1 MIKIL
6 TFTYVLSKNAVTEG
20 HSCDNSQ
27 LGGWGCCRGR
37 AVASVTKIFVVVFQ
51 HFVCF
56 GINTVDDMLAR
67 RGGGFR

>member
-6 TFTYVLSKNAVTEG
+6 TFTYVLSKNAVTER

-27 LGGWGCCRGR
+27 FGGWGR
-37 AVASVTKIFVVVFQ
+37 AFVFVLKIFGVVFQ
-51 HFVCF
+51 YLACF

-67 RGGGFR
+67 RSGGFR